1 MKSVW
6 RIVTVATLLVPLSG
20 CHLVRGISTSACN
33 DTQGYMKQRSV
44 DPLKIPAGLDA
55 PDTTNALRLPQLNE
69 PAPPPRRRK
78 TACLDAPPPFKVPQP
93 TRTPSA

>member
-6 RIVTVATLLVPLSG
+6 RIVTIATWLLALSG
-20 CHLVRGISTSACN
+20 CHLVRAISTSACN
-33 DTQGYMKQRSV
+33 DTHGYMKQHSV
-44 DPLKIPAGLDA
+44 DPLKIPTGLDA

-69 PAPPPRRRK
+69 PAPPPRRGK

-93 TRTPSA
+93 ARAPAA

>member
-6 RIVTVATLLVPLSG
+6 GIVTVATLLLPLSG
-20 CHLVRGISTSACN
+20 CHLVRAISTSACN

-44 DPLKIPAGLDA
+44 DALKIPAGLDA
-55 PDTTNALRLPQLNE
+55 PDTTNALRLPQLKE
-69 PAPPPRRRK
+69 PAPPPRQGK

-93 TRTPSA
+93 TRTPAA